1 MIKSCTRVLG
11 VITGTGNDFRIKQ
24 EHHMA
29 EVAEN
34 WYDPD
39 VATFGDRLA
48 AAREQAN
55 LSQAA
60 LAKRLG
66 VKTGTVRKWEDDLA
80 EPRAN
85 RLSMLAGILGV
96 SMGWL
101 ITGTGEGVEAP
112 DTDTLDSD
120 MAAMLAELRSVRLS
134 LGSKGEQIGR
144 NEKRLRK
151 MIQESQSG

>member
-1 MIKSCTRVLG
+1 MSEAA
-11 VITGTGNDFRIKQ
+11 Q
-24 EHHMA
+24 
-29 EVAEN
+29 N

-66 VKTGTVRKWEDDLA
+66 VKASTVRRWEDDLA

-85 RLSMLAGILGV
+85 RLSMLAGLLGV

-101 ITGTGEGVEAP
+101 ISGTGDGVEAP
-112 DTDTLDSD
+112 DVVNMDADIASLLS
-120 MAAMLAELRSVRLS
+120 ELRDIRVSFS
-134 LGSKGEQIGR
+134 HKAEQVGR
-144 NEKRLRK
+144 IEKRLRK
-151 MIQESQSG
+151 MMTETRSE

>member
-1 MIKSCTRVLG
+1 MS
-11 VITGTGNDFRIKQ
+11 Q
-24 EHHMA
+24 EA
-29 EVAEN
+29 QN

-55 LSQAA
+55 LTQAA

-66 VKTGTVRKWEDDLA
+66 VKASTVRRWEDDVA

-85 RLSMLAGILGV
+85 RLSMLAGLLGV

-101 ITGTGEGVEAP
+101 INGAGDGVEAP
-112 DTDTLDSD
+112 DVANMDTDIASLLS
-120 MAAMLAELRSVRLS
+120 ELRDIRVSFTH
-134 LGSKGEQIGR
+134 KAEQVGR
-144 NEKRLRK
+144 IEKRLRK
-151 MIQESQSG
+151 MMSEQRSE

>member
-1 MIKSCTRVLG
+1 MTEAV
-11 VITGTGNDFRIKQ
+11 Q
-24 EHHMA
+24 
-29 EVAEN
+29 N

-48 AAREQAN
+48 AAREQAG

-66 VKTGTVRKWEDDLA
+66 VKASTVRKWEDDLA

-85 RLSMLAGILGV
+85 RLSMLAGLLGV

-101 ITGTGEGVEAP
+101 ISGSGDGVDGP
-112 DTDTLDSD
+112 DDVGSD
-120 MAAMLAELRSVRLS
+120 ADIAAILTELRDIRVSFYH
-134 LGSKGEQIGR
+134 KAEQVGR
-144 NEKRLRK
+144 IEKRLRK
-151 MIQESQSG
+151 MMSEPRSE

>member
-1 MIKSCTRVLG
+1 MSEAA
-11 VITGTGNDFRIKQ
+11 Q
-24 EHHMA
+24 
-29 EVAEN
+29 N

-55 LSQAA
+55 LNQAG

-66 VKTGTVRKWEDDLA
+66 VKASTVRRWEDDLA

-101 ITGTGEGVEAP
+101 ISGTGDGVDAP
-112 DTDTLDSD
+112 DADNMDTDIASLLS
-120 MAAMLAELRSVRLS
+120 ELRDIRVSFTH
-134 LGSKGEQIGR
+134 KAEQVGR
-144 NEKRLRK
+144 IEKRLRK
-151 MIQESQSG
+151 MMSEPRSE

>member
-1 MIKSCTRVLG
+1 
-11 VITGTGNDFRIKQ
+11 
-24 EHHMA
+24 MA
-29 EVAEN
+29 DVAEN

-48 AAREQAN
+48 AAREKSG

-66 VKTGTVRKWEDDLA
+66 VKASTVRKWEDDLA

-85 RLSMLAGILGV
+85 RLSMLAGLLGV

-112 DTDTLDSD
+112 DVDTLDAD
-120 MAAMLAELRSVRLS
+120 MAAMMAELREVRLS
-134 LGSKGEQIGR
+134 FVAKAEQIGR
-144 NEKRLRK
+144 IEKRLRK
-151 MIQESQSG
+151 MMQDTPNA

>member
-1 MIKSCTRVLG
+1 
-11 VITGTGNDFRIKQ
+11 
-24 EHHMA
+24 MA

-134 LGSKGEQIGR
+134 FASKVEQIGR
-144 NEKRLRK
+144 IEKRLRK
-151 MIQESQSG
+151 MIQESQSV